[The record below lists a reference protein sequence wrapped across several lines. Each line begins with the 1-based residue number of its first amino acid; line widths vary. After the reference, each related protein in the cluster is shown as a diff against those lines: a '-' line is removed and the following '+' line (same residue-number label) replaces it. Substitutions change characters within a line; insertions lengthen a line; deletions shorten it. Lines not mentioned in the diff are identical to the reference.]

1 MTRKATP
8 SHADGGSEDL
18 KGVLAGAS
26 NGMGTL
32 AAVRSGIRSGG
43 ALEFVSQSPW
53 WAWPVVGACV
63 SVMVCLLVAHQMGF
77 PLDDAWI
84 HQDFA
89 RTLAT
94 TGRFAFQPGK
104 SGAGSTS
111 PLWVLLLTPPYL
123 LFHGNPPLAL
133 VIGWS
138 SALGASALAG
148 LGIVAGAAA
157 GDLVRGR
164 NGDARAVWLARTLA
178 GTAVVTEWHLVWAA
192 VSGMETDLLA
202 LVALGLILG
211 VSRGARAGWL
221 GLVAAAA
228 ITIRPEGSLVV
239 GLVIGGAIWQRWT
252 TESRGARRSPGPS
265 SYSHWLSLARSSC
278 VWLAPFVATLLL
290 GLAPYAWLNVAAT
303 GNPLPST
310 FYAKAAFYG
319 SGTAGAAAG
328 YFGQVLIVLVMSS
341 IPLVVLGGLS
351 YSHGLLSRR
360 GVSGYTAGAMSRE
373 AAVNPRALLQ
383 WLLWLWPVALIAA
396 YAVHLPVAYQH
407 ARYQM
412 PALAPLIALGAAG
425 VAPLLVDRRRQLLA
439 GVGAGIFAVA
449 SVLSMVRGAQIYA
462 ANVRYID
469 AFQVKT
475 ALWIRAHTSRQALIA
490 THDVGAIGYFSNR
503 RVLDMAGLIDP
514 EVMSRLGNQA
524 ALETFLSNRHAA
536 YVVMFID
543 WFPPPATLAH
553 DLAPH
558 LVFRARSPEFSSG
571 PDTEFVVYR
580 TGW

>member
-1 MTRKATP
+1 MIRKATP
-8 SHADGGSEDL
+8 SHAEGGSEALD
-18 KGVLAGAS
+18 GVLARTS
-26 NGMGTL
+26 NGMEMR
-32 AAVRSGIRSGG
+32 AEVRSGTRPGG
-43 ALEFVSQSPW
+43 VLGFVSQSPS
-53 WAWPVVGACV
+53 WAWPVVGACL
-63 SVMVCLLVAHQMGF
+63 SVVVCLLVAHQVGF

-123 LFHGNPPLAL
+123 LFHGNPPLSL
-133 VIGWS
+133 VVGWS
-138 SALGASALAG
+138 AALGVTALAG

-157 GDLVRGR
+157 GDLVRWR
-164 NGDARAVWLARTLA
+164 NGDARAVWLASVLA

-221 GLVAAAA
+221 GLMAAAA
-228 ITIRPEGSLVV
+228 ITIRPEASLVV
-239 GLVIGGAIWQRWT
+239 GLVIGGAIWQRWAT
-252 TESRGARRSPGPS
+252 VCGGARRSPGRV
-265 SYSHWLSLARSSC
+265 SYSHRLLIMRSSR
-278 VWLAPFVATLLL
+278 VWLAPFAATLLL
-290 GLAPYAWLNVAAT
+290 GLAPYAWLNVVAA

-319 SGTAGAAAG
+319 SGTVSAAAA
-328 YFGQVLIVLVMSS
+328 YLGQVLVVLVMSS
-341 IPLVVLGGLS
+341 IPLIVLGGLS
-351 YSHGLLSRR
+351 YSQTLL
-360 GVSGYTAGAMSRE
+360 
-373 AAVNPRALLQ
+373 NPRRAANDSVISMARATEMNRRPLLW
-383 WLLWLWPVALIAA
+383 WLLWLWPVVLIAA

-425 VAPLLVDRRRQLLA
+425 AAPLLVDRRRQLLA
-439 GVGAGIFAVA
+439 GVGAGILAVA

-475 ALWIRAHTSRQALIA
+475 ALWIRAHTSDRALIA
-490 THDVGAIGYFSNR
+490 THDVGAIGYFSHR

-514 EVMSRLGNQA
+514 EVVPRLGNQT
-524 ALETFLSNRHAA
+524 ALETYLSTRHAA
-536 YVVMFID
+536 YVVMFTD
-543 WFPPPATLAH
+543 WFPPPETLAH

-558 LVFRARSPEFSSG
+558 SVFRARSPEFSFG
-571 PDTEFVVYR
+571 PDTDFVVYQ